1 MKKISTILN
10 DLFYSLNDSE
20 MKKIAK
26 DIENKTKDIESRKHL
41 VLSKNELEELV
52 RSKKVKYEDNIGT
65 VLIDKPS

>member
-26 DIENKTKDIESRKHL
+26 DIENKAKDIESRKHL